1 MKAGRPIE
9 PLTIPTPSVLQVKG
23 LCFHTPQRA
32 LFTDWAARIPPGVTL
47 VRGGDGSGKTTLLRL
62 LAGELPAHAGH
73 LQVND
78 VRLDDQ
84 PLAYHQQVFWTDP
97 RSDAFDQMTPVDYFK
112 SLHRLHP
119 RFDDSVL
126 ADLIE
131 GLSLAPHLDKFLYM
145 LSTGSK
151 RKVWLAAAFASGA
164 AVTLLDE
171 PFAALDK
178 ASVGFVMELL
188 RNAASDPARAWVIAD
203 YEVPGDARLAA
214 VIDLGD

>member
-1 MKAGRPIE
+1 M
-9 PLTIPTPSVLQVKG
+9 
-23 LCFHTPQRA
+23 
-32 LFTDWAARIPPGVTL
+32 
-47 VRGGDGSGKTTLLRL
+47 RGGDGSGKTTLLRL

-73 LQVND
+73 LQVDD

-84 PLAYHQQVFWTDP
+84 PAAYRQQVFWADP
-97 RSDAFDQMTPVDYFK
+97 RSDAFDQMTPADYFK

-119 RFDDSVL
+119 RFDDQVL

-131 GLSLAPHLDKFLYM
+131 GLSLAPHLDKFVYM

-178 ASVGFVMELL
+178 PSIGFVRELL
-188 RNAASDPARAWVIAD
+188 KNAAGHPARAWVIAD
-203 YEVPGDARLAA
+203 YEAPGDVRLAA
-214 VIDLGD
+214 IIDLGD